1 MSTLKRF
8 LILLVLAFCSGSMFA
23 QAMQSATQ
31 APVEMAT
38 GLYQSGKIYVVVA
51 VVAVIFIGIVT
62 YLILLDRK
70 ISKLEKE
77 VQNK

>member
-8 LILLVLAFCSGSMFA
+8 FILLVLAFCSGSIFA
-23 QAMQSATQ
+23 QGMQPATQ

-51 VVAVIFIGIVT
+51 VVAIIFIGIVT

-77 VQNK
+77 VHNK